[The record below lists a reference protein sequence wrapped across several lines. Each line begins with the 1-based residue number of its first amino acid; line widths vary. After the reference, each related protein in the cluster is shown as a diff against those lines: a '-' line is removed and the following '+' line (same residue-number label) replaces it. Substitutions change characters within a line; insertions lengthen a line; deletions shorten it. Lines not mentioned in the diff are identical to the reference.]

1 MARKR
6 PTGVPGSGGLLGRY
20 LASRPEAIAERVR
33 NPLGTIADALSQ
45 LYGYQD
51 AGDFGGAVNQ
61 SVGGLLAGG
70 GFKPMRPPE
79 GLPAG
84 FGAIGMM
91 GGVKSRT
98 ADLGMLSIAREAEE
112 KGLSNGKIRD
122 ATGWF
127 RGADGRWQYEIPDQG
142 MGFDASGLEQHMG
155 PMSFGD
161 AKDAVTGAD
170 DVFKAYPQLKN
181 ISVLHGPLAERYAGK
196 YTGGP
201 RPMLELNTNA
211 TGKSG
216 GDASV
221 AAHEL
226 THAIQRIEGM
236 AQGGSPSMF
245 TDSLDPFGDYQR
257 LMGEVQAR
265 NTQARLPYD
274 MDYRRMLAP
283 WDSADVPVEMQL
295 RSADDGIASFAGL
308 LGRYR

>member
-1 MARKR
+1 
-6 PTGVPGSGGLLGRY
+6 
-20 LASRPEAIAERVR
+20 
-33 NPLGTIADALSQ
+33 
-45 LYGYQD
+45 
-51 AGDFGGAVNQ
+51 
-61 SVGGLLAGG
+61 
-70 GFKPMRPPE
+70 
-79 GLPAG
+79 
-84 FGAIGMM
+84 
-91 GGVKSRT
+91 
-98 ADLGMLSIAREAEE
+98 
-112 KGLSNGKIRD
+112 
-122 ATGWF
+122 
-127 RGADGRWQYEIPDQG
+127 
-142 MGFDASGLEQHMG
+142 
-155 PMSFGD
+155 
-161 AKDAVTGAD
+161 
-170 DVFKAYPQLKN
+170 
-181 ISVLHGPLAERYAGK
+181 
-196 YTGGP
+196 
-201 RPMLELNTNA
+201 MLELNTNA

-308 LGRYR
+308 LGRY